1 MKHRANRRRM
11 SNKKFIA
18 ILSVFVMLALTMVVG
33 CAVDGTV
40 AWLVSESESSVS
52 TFTLGDINIGLT
64 ESESGNQPL
73 KIIPGV
79 AIGRSPKVTVDP
91 NSEACWLFVKIEE
104 TNWPDFSDANGTAK
118 VSYSVAG
125 GTDGWK
131 ALDNHP
137 GVYYREVS
145 AEAAQIGAAYYVLA
159 GDTGHPN
166 GVVTVSKELTKAEIN
181 SIASGTQPQ
190 LSFTAYA
197 VQRDG
202 IDDVATAW
210 AAANNP

>member
-40 AWLVSESESSVS
+40 AWLVSESKSSVS
-52 TFTLGDINIGLT
+52 TFTLGDINIKLT
-64 ESESGNQPL
+64 GESESQPL

-79 AIGRSPKVTVDP
+79 EITRSLKVTVDP
-91 NSEACWLFVKIEE
+91 NSEACWLFVKVEG
-104 TNWPDFSDANGTAK
+104 TNWSHFPDANGTAK

-125 GTDGWK
+125 GTNDWK
-131 ALDNHP
+131 ALDNYP

-145 AEAAQIGAAYYVLA
+145 AGDAQ
-159 GDTGHPN
+159 TGVVYDVN
-166 GVVTVSKELTKAEIN
+166 CNVTVSQMLTKAEVN

-202 IDDVATAW
+202 IDDAVRAWEVANPAP
-210 AAANNP
+210 ANP

>member
-52 TFTLGDINIGLT
+52 TFTLGDININLT
-64 ESESGNQPL
+64 GESESQPL
-73 KIIPGV
+73 KIIPG
-79 AIGRSPKVTVDP
+79 AKIERSLKVTVEP
-91 NSEACWLFVKIEE
+91 NSEACWLFVKVEGA
-104 TNWPDFSDANGTAK
+104 NWSHFPDANGTAK
-118 VSYSVAG
+118 VSYSVDVQ
-125 GTDGWK
+125 DGWT
-131 ALDNHP
+131 ALNNHP

-145 AEAAQIGAAYYVLA
+145 AEAAQRGDAYDV
-159 GDTGHPN
+159 N
-166 GVVTVSKELTKAEIN
+166 CNVTVSQMLTKAEVD
-181 SIASGTQPQ
+181 SIASGTQPK

-202 IDDVATAW
+202 IDDAVRAWEVANPDP
-210 AAANNP
+210 ANP

>member
-52 TFTLGDINIGLT
+52 TFTLGDINIKLT
-64 ESESGNQPL
+64 GESESQSL

-79 AIGRSPKVTVDP
+79 DIRRSLKVTVEP
-91 NSEACWLFVKIEE
+91 NSEACWLFVKVEG
-104 TNWPDFSDANGTAK
+104 TNWSHFPDANGTAK

-125 GTDGWK
+125 GTNDWK
-131 ALDNHP
+131 ALDNYP

-145 AEAAQIGAAYYVLA
+145 AEDAK
-159 GDTGHPN
+159 TGVEYDVN
-166 GVVTVSKELTKAEIN
+166 CNVTVSQMLTKAEVN
-181 SIASGTQPQ
+181 SIAAGTQPQ

-202 IDDVATAW
+202 IDDAATAW
-210 AAANNP
+210 AAANNS

>member
-52 TFTLGDINIGLT
+52 TFTLGDINIKLT
-64 ESESGNQPL
+64 GESESQPL

-79 AIGRSPKVTVDP
+79 EITRSLKVTVDP
-91 NSEACWLFVKIEE
+91 NSEACWLFVKVEE
-104 TNWPDFSDANGTAK
+104 TNWPDLKKTDGTTRK
-118 VSYSVAG
+118 VSYSVNVPN
-125 GTDGWK
+125 DWK
-131 ALDNHP
+131 ALEGNP

-145 AEAAQIGAAYYVLA
+145 AEDAQRGDAYDV
-159 GDTGHPN
+159 N
-166 GVVTVSKELTKAEIN
+166 CNVTVSQMLTKAEVN
-181 SIASGTQPQ
+181 SIAAGTQPQ

-197 VQRDG
+197 VQRLG
-202 IDDVATAW
+202 IDDAAAAW

>member
-52 TFTLGDINIGLT
+52 TFTLGDINIALA
-64 ESESGNQPL
+64 EESGGQPL

-79 AIGRSPKVTVDP
+79 GIRRSLKVTVEP
-91 NSEACWLFVKIEE
+91 NSEACWLFVKVEE
-104 TNWPDFSDANGTAK
+104 TNWPAFRDANGTAK

-125 GTDGWK
+125 GTNDWK
-131 ALDNHP
+131 ALDNYP

-145 AEAAQIGAAYYVLA
+145 AGDAQ
-159 GDTGHPN
+159 TGVVYDVN
-166 GVVTVSKELTKAEIN
+166 CNVTVSQMLTKAEVN

-202 IDDVATAW
+202 IDDAATAW
-210 AAANNP
+210 AAANNS

>member
-52 TFTLGDINIGLT
+52 TFTLGDINIKLT
-64 ESESGNQPL
+64 GESESQPL

-79 AIGRSPKVTVDP
+79 GIRRSLKVTVDP
-91 NSEACWLFVKIEE
+91 NSEACWLFVKVEG
-104 TNWPDFSDANGTAK
+104 TNWPAIQDTNGTAK

-125 GTDGWK
+125 GTNDWK
-131 ALDNHP
+131 ALDNYP

-145 AEAAQIGAAYYVLA
+145 AENAK
-159 GDTGHPN
+159 TGVEYDVN
-166 GVVTVSKELTKAEIN
+166 CNVTVSQMLTKAEVN
-181 SIASGTQPQ
+181 SIAAGTQPQ

-202 IDDVATAW
+202 IGDAATAW
-210 AAANNP
+210 AAANNS

>member
-52 TFTLGDINIGLT
+52 TFTLGDINIKLT
-64 ESESGNQPL
+64 GESESQPL

-79 AIGRSPKVTVDP
+79 KIERSLKVTVEP
-91 NSEACWLFVKIEE
+91 NSEACWLFVKVEG
-104 TNWPDFSDANGTAK
+104 TNWSHFPDANGTAK
-118 VSYSVAG
+118 VSYSVDVQ
-125 GTDGWK
+125 DGWT
-131 ALDNHP
+131 ALNNHP

-145 AEAAQIGAAYYVLA
+145 AEAAQRGDAYDV
-159 GDTGHPN
+159 N
-166 GVVTVSKELTKAEIN
+166 CNVTVSQMLTKAEVD
-181 SIASGTQPQ
+181 SIASGTQPK

-202 IDDVATAW
+202 IDDAVRAWEVANPDP
-210 AAANNP
+210 ANP

>member
-52 TFTLGDINIGLT
+52 TFTLGDINIKLT
-64 ESESGNQPL
+64 GESESQPL

-79 AIGRSPKVTVDP
+79 GIRRSLKVTVEA
-91 NSEACWLFVKIEE
+91 NSEACWLFVKVEG
-104 TNWPDFSDANGTAK
+104 TNWPDFMEANGTARK

-125 GTDGWK
+125 EGDGWI
-131 ALDNHP
+131 ALNDHP

-145 AEAAQIGAAYYVLA
+145 PTDEAGVAYDV
-159 GDTGHPN
+159 N
-166 GVVTVSKELTKAEIN
+166 CVVTVSKELTKAEVN
-181 SIASGTQPQ
+181 SIAAGTQPQ

-202 IDDVATAW
+202 IDDAAAAW

>member
-52 TFTLGDINIGLT
+52 TFTLGDINIKLT
-64 ESESGNQPL
+64 GESESQPL

-79 AIGRSPKVTVDP
+79 EIRRSLKVTVEP
-91 NSEACWLFVKIEE
+91 NSEACWLFVKVEE
-104 TNWPDFSDANGTAK
+104 TNWPAFRDTNGTAK
-118 VSYSVAG
+118 VSYSV
-125 GTDGWK
+125 DVQNGWI
-131 ALDNHP
+131 ALNGHP

-145 AEAAQIGAAYYVLA
+145 AENAR
-159 GDTGHPN
+159 TGVEYDVN
-166 GVVTVSKELTKAEIN
+166 GVVAVSKELTKAEVD

-202 IDDVATAW
+202 IGDAATAW
-210 AAANNP
+210 AAANNS

>member
-52 TFTLGDINIGLT
+52 TFTLGDINIKLT
-64 ESESGNQPL
+64 GESESQPL

-79 AIGRSPKVTVDP
+79 EIRRSLKVTVEP
-91 NSEACWLFVKIEE
+91 NSEACWLFVKVEG
-104 TNWPDFSDANGTAK
+104 TNWSHFPDANGTAK
-118 VSYSVAG
+118 VSYSV
-125 GTDGWK
+125 DVQNGWI
-131 ALDNHP
+131 ALSGHP

-145 AEAAQIGAAYYVLA
+145 AEDAK
-159 GDTGHPN
+159 TGVEYDVN
-166 GVVTVSKELTKAEIN
+166 GVVAVSKELTKAEVN
-181 SIASGTQPQ
+181 SIAAGTQPQ

-202 IDDVATAW
+202 IDDAATAW
-210 AAANNP
+210 AAANNS

>member
-52 TFTLGDINIGLT
+52 TFTLGDINIKLT
-64 ESESGNQPL
+64 GESESQPL

-79 AIGRSPKVTVDP
+79 GIRRSLKVTVDP
-91 NSEACWLFVKIEE
+91 NSEACWLFVKVEG
-104 TNWPDFSDANGTAK
+104 TNWSHFPDANGTAK

-125 GTDGWK
+125 GTNDWK
-131 ALDNHP
+131 ALDNYP

-145 AEAAQIGAAYYVLA
+145 AENAK
-159 GDTGHPN
+159 TGVEYDVN
-166 GVVTVSKELTKAEIN
+166 CNVTVSQMLTKAEVN
-181 SIASGTQPQ
+181 SIAAGTQPQ

-202 IDDVATAW
+202 IGDAATAW
-210 AAANNP
+210 AAANNS

>member
-40 AWLVSESESSVS
+40 AWLVSKSEPSVS

-64 ESESGNQPL
+64 EESGSQPL

-79 AIGRSPKVTVDP
+79 EIKRSLKVTVEP
-91 NSEACWLFVKIEE
+91 NSEACWLFVKVEG
-104 TNWPDFSDANGTAK
+104 TNWPEYMEANGKVRK
-118 VSYSVAG
+118 VSYSFVG
-125 GTDGWK
+125 EDGDW
-131 ALDNHP
+131 APLDGYP
-137 GVYYREVS
+137 GVYYLEVP
-145 AEAAQIGAAYYVLA
+145 AENAKWGKGYVV
-159 GDTGHPN
+159 T
-166 GVVTVSKELTKAEIN
+166 GVVAVSEELTKAEIN
-181 SIASGTQPQ
+181 GIANGPKPQ

-202 IDDVATAW
+202 IDDVAKAW
-210 AAANNP
+210 EAANPAPANP

>member
-1 MKHRANRRRM
+1 MKHHANRRRM

-52 TFTLGDINIGLT
+52 TFTLGDINIELAV
-64 ESESGNQPL
+64 ESGSQPL

-79 AIGRSPKVTVDP
+79 EITRTLRVKVEA
-91 NSEACWLFVKIEE
+91 NSEACWLFVKVEG
-104 TNWPDFSDANGTAK
+104 TNWPDFMEANGTVRK

-125 GTDGWK
+125 EGDGWI
-131 ALDNHP
+131 ALNDHP

-145 AEAAQIGAAYYVLA
+145 AENAK
-159 GDTGHPN
+159 TGVEYDVN
-166 GVVTVSKELTKAEIN
+166 GVVAVSKELTKAEVN
-181 SIASGTQPQ
+181 SIAAGTQPQ

-197 VQRDG
+197 VQRLG
-202 IDDVATAW
+202 IDDAAAAW

>member
-1 MKHRANRRRM
+1 MKHHANRRRM

-40 AWLVSESESSVS
+40 AWLVSESKSSVS
-52 TFTLGDINIGLT
+52 TFTLGDINIKLT
-64 ESESGNQPL
+64 GESESQPL

-79 AIGRSPKVTVDP
+79 EIRRSLKVTVEP
-91 NSEACWLFVKIEE
+91 NSEACWLFVKVEE
-104 TNWPDFSDANGTAK
+104 TNWPDLKETDGTTRK
-118 VSYSVAG
+118 VSYSV
-125 GTDGWK
+125 DVQNGWT
-131 ALDNHP
+131 ALNTHP

-145 AEAAQIGAAYYVLA
+145 AEDAK
-159 GDTGHPN
+159 TGVEYDVN
-166 GVVTVSKELTKAEIN
+166 GVVAVSKELTKAEVN

-197 VQRDG
+197 VQRYSFED
-202 IDDVATAW
+202 AAKAW
-210 AAANNP
+210 EAANPAPANP

>member
-40 AWLVSESESSVS
+40 AWLVSKSETSS
-52 TFTLGDINIGLT
+52 TFTLGDINIELAEEPG
-64 ESESGNQPL
+64 SESQSL

-79 AIGRSPKVTVDP
+79 EIRRPLRVTVKEG
-91 NSEACWLFVKIEE
+91 SEACWLFVKVEGK
-104 TNWPDFSDANGTAK
+104 NWPAN
-118 VSYSVAG
+118 VSYSVAEETG
-125 GTDGWK
+125 SWK
-131 ALDNHP
+131 ALSGYP

-145 AEAAQIGAAYYVLA
+145 AGTANQGNWYRV
-159 GDTGHPN
+159 T
-166 GVVTVSKELTKAEIN
+166 GVVTVSKDLTKAEVD
-181 SIASGTQPQ
+181 SIPSGTQPK

-202 IDDVATAW
+202 IDNVVEAW
-210 AAANNP
+210 KAANPAPANP

>member
-52 TFTLGDINIGLT
+52 TFTLGDINIKLT
-64 ESESGNQPL
+64 GESESQPL

-79 AIGRSPKVTVDP
+79 EIRRSLKVTVEP
-91 NSEACWLFVKIEE
+91 NSEACWLFVKVEG
-104 TNWPDFSDANGTAK
+104 TNWSHFPDANGTAK

-125 GTDGWK
+125 GTNDWK
-131 ALDNHP
+131 ALDNYP

-145 AEAAQIGAAYYVLA
+145 AENAQ
-159 GDTGHPN
+159 TGVVYDVN
-166 GVVTVSKELTKAEIN
+166 CNVTVSQMLTKAEVN

-202 IDDVATAW
+202 IDDAVRAWEVANPAP
-210 AAANNP
+210 ANP

>member
-52 TFTLGDINIGLT
+52 TFTLGDININLT
-64 ESESGNQPL
+64 GESESQPL

-79 AIGRSPKVTVDP
+79 KIERSLKVTVEP
-91 NSEACWLFVKIEE
+91 NSEACWLFVKVEGA
-104 TNWPDFSDANGTAK
+104 NWSHFPDANGTAK
-118 VSYSVAG
+118 VSYSVDVQ
-125 GTDGWK
+125 DGWT
-131 ALDNHP
+131 ALNNHP

-145 AEAAQIGAAYYVLA
+145 AEAAQRGDAYDV
-159 GDTGHPN
+159 N
-166 GVVTVSKELTKAEIN
+166 CNVTVSQMLTKAEVD
-181 SIASGTQPQ
+181 SIANGIQPQ

-202 IDDVATAW
+202 IDDAVRAWEVANPDP
-210 AAANNP
+210 ANP

>member
-52 TFTLGDINIGLT
+52 TFTLGDINIKLT
-64 ESESGNQPL
+64 EAESESQPL

-79 AIGRSPKVTVDP
+79 EITRSLKVTVEP
-91 NSEACWLFVKIEE
+91 NSEACWLFVKVEG
-104 TNWPDFSDANGTAK
+104 TNWPAIQDTNGTAK

-125 GTDGWK
+125 GTSGWTP
-131 ALDNHP
+131 LSSYP

-145 AEAAQIGAAYYVLA
+145 AEDAK
-159 GDTGHPN
+159 TGVEYDVN
-166 GVVTVSKELTKAEIN
+166 GVVAVSKELTKAEVN

-202 IDDVATAW
+202 IGDAATAW
-210 AAANNP
+210 AAANNS

>member
-52 TFTLGDINIGLT
+52 TFTLGDININLT
-64 ESESGNQPL
+64 GESESQPF

-79 AIGRSPKVTVDP
+79 KIERSLKVTVEP
-91 NSEACWLFVKIEE
+91 NSEACWLFVKVEGA
-104 TNWPDFSDANGTAK
+104 NWSHFPDANGTAK
-118 VSYSVAG
+118 VSYSVDVQ
-125 GTDGWK
+125 DGWT
-131 ALDNHP
+131 ALNNHP

-145 AEAAQIGAAYYVLA
+145 AEAAQRGDAYDV
-159 GDTGHPN
+159 N
-166 GVVTVSKELTKAEIN
+166 CNVTVSQMLTKAEVD
-181 SIASGTQPQ
+181 SIASGTQPK

-202 IDDVATAW
+202 IDDAVRAWEVANPDP
-210 AAANNP
+210 ANP

>member
-52 TFTLGDINIGLT
+52 TFTLGDINIKLT
-64 ESESGNQPL
+64 EAESESQPL

-79 AIGRSPKVTVDP
+79 EIRRSLKVTVEP
-91 NSEACWLFVKIEE
+91 NSEACWLFVKVEE
-104 TNWPDFSDANGTAK
+104 TNWSRFPDANGTAK

-125 GTDGWK
+125 GTNDWK
-131 ALDNHP
+131 ALDNYP

-145 AEAAQIGAAYYVLA
+145 AEDAR
-159 GDTGHPN
+159 TGVEYDVN
-166 GVVTVSKELTKAEIN
+166 GVVAVSKELTKAEVN

-197 VQRDG
+197 VQRYSFED
-202 IDDVATAW
+202 AAKAW
-210 AAANNP
+210 EAANPAPANP

>member
-52 TFTLGDINIGLT
+52 TFTLGDINIKLT
-64 ESESGNQPL
+64 GESESQPL

-79 AIGRSPKVTVDP
+79 AIGRSLKVTVDP
-91 NSEACWLFVKIEE
+91 NSEACWLFVKVEG
-104 TNWPDFSDANGTAK
+104 TNWSHFPDANGTAK
-118 VSYSVAG
+118 VSYSVDVQ
-125 GTDGWK
+125 DGWT
-131 ALDNHP
+131 ALNTHP

-145 AEAAQIGAAYYVLA
+145 AEDAK
-159 GDTGHPN
+159 TGVEYDVN
-166 GVVTVSKELTKAEIN
+166 GVVAVSKELTKAEVN
-181 SIASGTQPQ
+181 SIAAETQPQ

-202 IDDVATAW
+202 IGDAATAW
-210 AAANNP
+210 TAANNS

>member
-40 AWLVSESESSVS
+40 AWLVSESKSSVS
-52 TFTLGDINIGLT
+52 TFTLGDINIKLT
-64 ESESGNQPL
+64 GESESQPL

-79 AIGRSPKVTVDP
+79 EIKRSLKVTVEP
-91 NSEACWLFVKIEE
+91 NSEACWLFVKVEGA
-104 TNWPDFSDANGTAK
+104 NWSHFPDANGTAK
-118 VSYSVAG
+118 VSYSVDVQ
-125 GTDGWK
+125 DGWT
-131 ALDNHP
+131 ALNTHP

-145 AEAAQIGAAYYVLA
+145 AENAK
-159 GDTGHPN
+159 TGVEYDVN
-166 GVVTVSKELTKAEIN
+166 GVVAVSKELTKAEVN
-181 SIASGTQPQ
+181 SIASGTQPK

-202 IDDVATAW
+202 IGDAATAW
-210 AAANNP
+210 AAANNS

>member
-52 TFTLGDINIGLT
+52 TFTLGDINIKLT
-64 ESESGNQPL
+64 GESESQPL
-73 KIIPGV
+73 KVIPGV
-79 AIGRSPKVTVDP
+79 EIKRSLKVTVEP
-91 NSEACWLFVKIEE
+91 NSEACWLFVKVEG
-104 TNWPDFSDANGTAK
+104 TNWSHFPDANGTAK
-118 VSYSVAG
+118 VSYSV
-125 GTDGWK
+125 DVQNGWI
-131 ALDNHP
+131 ALNDHP

-145 AEAAQIGAAYYVLA
+145 AEAAQRGDAYDV
-159 GDTGHPN
+159 N
-166 GVVTVSKELTKAEIN
+166 CNVTVSQMLTKAEVD

-202 IDDVATAW
+202 IGDAATAW
-210 AAANNP
+210 AAANNS

>member
-52 TFTLGDINIGLT
+52 TFTLGDINIKLT
-64 ESESGNQPL
+64 GESESQPL

-79 AIGRSPKVTVDP
+79 GIRRSLKVTVDP
-91 NSEACWLFVKIEE
+91 NSEACWLFVKVEG
-104 TNWPDFSDANGTAK
+104 TNWSRFPDANGTAK
-118 VSYSVAG
+118 VFYSV
-125 GTDGWK
+125 DVQKGWI
-131 ALDNHP
+131 ALNDHP

-145 AEAAQIGAAYYVLA
+145 AEDAK
-159 GDTGHPN
+159 TGVEYDVN
-166 GVVTVSKELTKAEIN
+166 CNVTVSQMLTKAEVN
-181 SIASGTQPQ
+181 SIAAETQPQ

-202 IDDVATAW
+202 IGDAATAW
-210 AAANNP
+210 TAANNS

>member
-52 TFTLGDINIGLT
+52 TFTLGDINIKLT
-64 ESESGNQPL
+64 GESESQPL
-73 KIIPGV
+73 KVIPGV
-79 AIGRSPKVTVDP
+79 EIKRSLKVTVEP
-91 NSEACWLFVKIEE
+91 NSEACWLFVKVEGP
-104 TNWPDFSDANGTAK
+104 NWSHFPDANGTAK
-118 VSYSVAG
+118 VSYSV
-125 GTDGWK
+125 DVQNGWI
-131 ALDNHP
+131 ALNGHP

-145 AEAAQIGAAYYVLA
+145 AEAAQRGDAYDV
-159 GDTGHPN
+159 N
-166 GVVTVSKELTKAEIN
+166 CNVTVSKELTKADIN

-197 VQRDG
+197 VQYDG
-202 IDDVATAW
+202 IGDAATAW
-210 AAANNP
+210 AAANNS

>member
-40 AWLVSESESSVS
+40 AWLVSESKSSVS
-52 TFTLGDINIGLT
+52 TFTLGDINIELT

-79 AIGRSPKVTVDP
+79 DIRRSLKATVKP
-91 NSEACWLFVKIEE
+91 NSEACWLFVKVEE
-104 TNWPDFSDANGTAK
+104 TNWSHFPDANGTAK
-118 VSYSVAG
+118 VSYSV
-125 GTDGWK
+125 DVQNGWI
-131 ALDNHP
+131 ALNGHP

-145 AEAAQIGAAYYVLA
+145 AENAK
-159 GDTGHPN
+159 TGVEYDVN
-166 GVVTVSKELTKAEIN
+166 CNVTVSQMLTKAEVN
-181 SIASGTQPQ
+181 SIAAETRPQ

-202 IDDVATAW
+202 IGDAATAW
-210 AAANNP
+210 TAANNS

>member
-52 TFTLGDINIGLT
+52 TFTLGDINIKLT
-64 ESESGNQPL
+64 GESESQPL

-79 AIGRSPKVTVDP
+79 EITRSLKVTVDP
-91 NSEACWLFVKIEE
+91 NSEACWLFVKVEE
-104 TNWPDFSDANGTAK
+104 TNWPDLKKTDGTTRN
-118 VSYSVAG
+118 VSYSVNVPN
-125 GTDGWK
+125 DWK
-131 ALDNHP
+131 ALEGNP

-145 AEAAQIGAAYYVLA
+145 AEDAQRGDAYDV
-159 GDTGHPN
+159 N
-166 GVVTVSKELTKAEIN
+166 CNVTVSQMLTKAEVN
-181 SIASGTQPQ
+181 SIAAGTQPQ

-197 VQRDG
+197 VQRLG
-202 IDDVATAW
+202 IDDAAAAW

>member
-52 TFTLGDINIGLT
+52 TFTLGDININLT
-64 ESESGNQPL
+64 GESESQPL

-79 AIGRSPKVTVDP
+79 KIERSLKVTVEP
-91 NSEACWLFVKIEE
+91 NSEACWLFVKVEG
-104 TNWPDFSDANGTAK
+104 TNWSHFPDANGTAK
-118 VSYSVAG
+118 VSYSVDVQ
-125 GTDGWK
+125 DGWT
-131 ALDNHP
+131 ALNNHP

-145 AEAAQIGAAYYVLA
+145 AEAAQRGDAYDV
-159 GDTGHPN
+159 N
-166 GVVTVSKELTKAEIN
+166 CNVTVSQMLTKAEVD
-181 SIASGTQPQ
+181 SIASGTQPK

-202 IDDVATAW
+202 IGDAATAW
-210 AAANNP
+210 AAANNS

>member
-52 TFTLGDINIGLT
+52 TFTLGDINIKLT
-64 ESESGNQPL
+64 GESESQPL

-79 AIGRSPKVTVDP
+79 EITRSLKVTVER
-91 NSEACWLFVKIEE
+91 NSEACWLFVKVEE
-104 TNWPDFSDANGTAK
+104 TNWPDLKETDGTTRK
-118 VSYSVAG
+118 VSYSV
-125 GTDGWK
+125 DVQNGWT
-131 ALDNHP
+131 ALNTHP

-145 AEAAQIGAAYYVLA
+145 AEDAK
-159 GDTGHPN
+159 TGVEYDVN
-166 GVVTVSKELTKAEIN
+166 GVVAVSKELTKAEVN
-181 SIASGTQPQ
+181 SIAAGTQPQ

-202 IDDVATAW
+202 IDDAATAW
-210 AAANNP
+210 AAANNS

>member
-52 TFTLGDINIGLT
+52 TFTLGDINIKLT
-64 ESESGNQPL
+64 EAEAESQPL

-79 AIGRSPKVTVDP
+79 EIRRSLKVTVEP
-91 NSEACWLFVKIEE
+91 NSEACWLFVKVEE
-104 TNWPDFSDANGTAK
+104 TNWSRFPDANGTAK

-125 GTDGWK
+125 GTSGWTP
-131 ALDNHP
+131 LSSYP

-145 AEAAQIGAAYYVLA
+145 AEDAQRGDAYDV
-159 GDTGHPN
+159 N
-166 GVVTVSKELTKAEIN
+166 CNVTVSQMLTKAEVN
-181 SIASGTQPQ
+181 SIAAGTQPQ

-197 VQRDG
+197 VQRYSFED
-202 IDDVATAW
+202 AAKAW
-210 AAANNP
+210 EAANPAPANP

>member
-52 TFTLGDINIGLT
+52 TFTLGDININLT
-64 ESESGNQPL
+64 GESESQPL

-79 AIGRSPKVTVDP
+79 KIERSLKVTVEP
-91 NSEACWLFVKIEE
+91 NSEACWLFVKVEGA
-104 TNWPDFSDANGTAK
+104 NWSHFPDANGTAK
-118 VSYSVAG
+118 VSYSVDVQ
-125 GTDGWK
+125 DGWT
-131 ALDNHP
+131 ALNTHP

-145 AEAAQIGAAYYVLA
+145 AEAAQR
-159 GDTGHPN
+159 GDTYDVN
-166 GVVTVSKELTKAEIN
+166 CNVTVSQMLTKAEVN
-181 SIASGTQPQ
+181 SIAAETQPK

-202 IDDVATAW
+202 IDDAVRAWEVANPAP
-210 AAANNP
+210 ANP

>member
-52 TFTLGDINIGLT
+52 TFTLGDININLT
-64 ESESGNQPL
+64 GESESQPL

-79 AIGRSPKVTVDP
+79 KIERSLKVTVEP
-91 NSEACWLFVKIEE
+91 NSEACWLFVKVEGA
-104 TNWPDFSDANGTAK
+104 NWSHFPDANGTAK
-118 VSYSVAG
+118 VSYSVDVQ
-125 GTDGWK
+125 DGWT
-131 ALDNHP
+131 ALNNHP

-145 AEAAQIGAAYYVLA
+145 AEAAQRGDAYDV
-159 GDTGHPN
+159 N
-166 GVVTVSKELTKAEIN
+166 CNVTVSQMLTKAEVN
-181 SIASGTQPQ
+181 SIAAETQPK

-202 IDDVATAW
+202 IDDAVRAWEVANPAP
-210 AAANNP
+210 ANP

>member
-52 TFTLGDINIGLT
+52 TFTLGDINIKLT
-64 ESESGNQPL
+64 GESESQPL

-79 AIGRSPKVTVDP
+79 DIRRSLKVTVEP
-91 NSEACWLFVKIEE
+91 SSEACWLFVKVEG
-104 TNWPDFSDANGTAK
+104 TNWPDFVEANGTVRK

-125 GTDGWK
+125 EGDDWI
-131 ALDNHP
+131 ALNDHP

-145 AEAAQIGAAYYVLA
+145 AENAK
-159 GDTGHPN
+159 TGVEYDVN
-166 GVVTVSKELTKAEIN
+166 CNVTVSQMLTKAEVN
-181 SIASGTQPQ
+181 SIAAGTQPQ

-202 IDDVATAW
+202 IGDAATAW
-210 AAANNP
+210 AAANNS

>member
-1 MKHRANRRRM
+1 MKHRANRRHM

-52 TFTLGDINIGLT
+52 TFTLGDINIKLIG
-64 ESESGNQPL
+64 ESESQPL

-79 AIGRSPKVTVDP
+79 GIRRSLKVTVEP
-91 NSEACWLFVKIEE
+91 NSEACWLFVKVEE
-104 TNWPDFSDANGTAK
+104 TNWPAIPDANGTAK
-118 VSYSVAG
+118 VSYSV
-125 GTDGWK
+125 DVQNGWI
-131 ALDNHP
+131 ALNGHP

-145 AEAAQIGAAYYVLA
+145 AEAAQRGDAYDV
-159 GDTGHPN
+159 N
-166 GVVTVSKELTKAEIN
+166 CNVTVSQMLTKAEVD

-197 VQRDG
+197 VQRYSFED
-202 IDDVATAW
+202 AAKAW
-210 AAANNP
+210 EAANPAPANP

>member
-52 TFTLGDINIGLT
+52 TFTLGDINIKLT
-64 ESESGNQPL
+64 GESESQSL

-79 AIGRSPKVTVDP
+79 GIRRSLKVTVEP
-91 NSEACWLFVKIEE
+91 NSEACWLFVKVEG
-104 TNWPDFSDANGTAK
+104 TNWPAIQDTNGTAK
-118 VSYSVAG
+118 VSYTVAG
-125 GTDGWK
+125 GTDGWT
-131 ALDNHP
+131 ALSVSDYP

-145 AEAAQIGAAYYVLA
+145 AEDAQ
-159 GDTGHPN
+159 TGVVYDVN
-166 GVVTVSKELTKAEIN
+166 CNVTVSQMLTKAEVN
-181 SIASGTQPQ
+181 SIAAGTQPQ

-197 VQRDG
+197 VQRYSFED
-202 IDDVATAW
+202 AAKAW
-210 AAANNP
+210 EAANPAPANP

>member
-40 AWLVSESESSVS
+40 AWLVSESGTSVS
-52 TFTLGDINIGLT
+52 TFTLGDINIKLT
-64 ESESGNQPL
+64 GESESQSL

-79 AIGRSPKVTVDP
+79 EITRSLKVTVEP
-91 NSEACWLFVKIEE
+91 NSEACWLFVKVEG
-104 TNWPDFSDANGTAK
+104 TNWQAFWDTNGTAK
-118 VSYSVAG
+118 VSYSVDVQ
-125 GTDGWK
+125 DGWI
-131 ALDNHP
+131 ALDKHP

-145 AEAAQIGAAYYVLA
+145 AEDAK
-159 GDTGHPN
+159 TGVEYDVN
-166 GVVTVSKELTKAEIN
+166 GVVAVSKELTKADIN

-202 IDDVATAW
+202 IDDVAKAW
-210 AAANNP
+210 EAANPAPANP